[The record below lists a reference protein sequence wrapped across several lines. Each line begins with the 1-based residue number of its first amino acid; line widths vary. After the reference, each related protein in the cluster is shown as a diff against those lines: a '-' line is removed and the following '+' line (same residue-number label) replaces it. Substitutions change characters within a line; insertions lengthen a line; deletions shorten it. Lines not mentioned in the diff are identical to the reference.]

1 MMEFKTIVY
10 IISRIIYTI
19 VLNRTLIIIFEAKER
34 NMIKN
39 EIRDEAKS

>member
-10 IISRIIYTI
+10 IILRIIYTI

>member
-10 IISRIIYTI
+10 IISKMISII
-19 VLNRTLIIIFEAKER
+19 VFHRTLIIIFEAKER

>member
-1 MMEFKTIVY
+1 MMECKTIVY
-10 IISRIIYTI
+10 IISKIISII
-19 VLNRTLIIIFEAKER
+19 VFHRTLIIIFEAKER

>member
-10 IISRIIYTI
+10 IISKIIYTI
-19 VLNRTLIIIFEAKER
+19 VLNRTFIIIFLVKER